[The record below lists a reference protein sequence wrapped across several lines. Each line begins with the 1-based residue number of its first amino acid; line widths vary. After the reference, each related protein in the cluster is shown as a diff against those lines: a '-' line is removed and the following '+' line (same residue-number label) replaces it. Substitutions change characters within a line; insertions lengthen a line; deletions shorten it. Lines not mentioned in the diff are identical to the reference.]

1 MSIFGS
7 RKDFNL
13 FRGISRELVSNVI
26 EQVIGYYKISLEST
40 QSNIYGESTNKVY
53 NDPVKMNCLITRGDQ
68 VISADEFGQDMNRT
82 ASFAFIKDDLKDAGF
97 VAEVGDV
104 VFWQGDYYE
113 VDTVRENQL
122 FLGKDNDY
130 DDIESYHSKYGA
142 SVSIICD
149 AHLTR
154 VDRLGIEETRI

>member
-7 RKDFNL
+7 RKDYNL
-13 FRGISRELVSNVI
+13 FRGISRELISDVI
-26 EQVIGYYKISLEST
+26 EQVVGYYKIALEST
-40 QSNIYGESTNKVY
+40 PANIYGESTNKTY

-68 VISADEFGQDMNRT
+68 VVSSNEFGQDVDRN

-97 VAEVGDV
+97 VAEVGDII
-104 VFWQGDYYE
+104 FWQGDYYE

-122 FLGKDNDY
+122 FFGKDDDY
-130 DDIESYHSKYGA
+130 DDIESYHSKYGG
-142 SVSIICD
+142 SISIICD

-154 VDRLGIEETRI
+154 VDRLGIEETRM